1 MPTVVLRLMLFVRRS
16 LESAFC
22 PLRFRRTISF
32 RTRKSSGSLCRLAAN
47 YERIKTRAGRL
58 SGARVTYGGGKPPM
72 AETIPGRL
80 AAARARRISRM
91 RYLVTGGAGF
101 IGSNTVDELV
111 RRGHSVVVLDD
122 LTSGKEDNLAE
133 IRNKI
138 TFIKGSITD
147 IEVVRK
153 AVHEAEFVLH
163 LAARTSVPK
172 SVKDPIET
180 NRINI
185 DGTLNVLVAARDA
198 KVKRVVFAASSSA
211 YGETPTLPKV
221 EKMEPQPISP
231 YGVTK
236 YVGELYAQTFGRCY
250 GLENVSL
257 RYFNIFG
264 PRQDPSSP
272 YSGVLAKFCTAA
284 LEETQPIIFGDGEQ
298 TRDFTYVE
306 NAVQANVLAFE
317 APNVSG
323 RVFNVGVGGRFSL
336 NQTVALLNKIAGK
349 SLESKYEP
357 ARDGDIRDSQADI
370 SRAREFLG
378 YEPAVAFEE
387 GLRRTFDWYRA
398 TQEKAN
404 ATPTPASAPMPTPP
418 K

>member
-1 MPTVVLRLMLFVRRS
+1 
-16 LESAFC
+16 
-22 PLRFRRTISF
+22 
-32 RTRKSSGSLCRLAAN
+32 
-47 YERIKTRAGRL
+47 
-58 SGARVTYGGGKPPM
+58 
-72 AETIPGRL
+72 
-80 AAARARRISRM
+80 M

-122 LTSGKEDNLAE
+122 LSSGKEENLAE
-133 IRNKI
+133 TRNKI

-153 AVHEAEFVLH
+153 AVQEADYVLH
-163 LAARTSVPK
+163 LAARTSVPR

-221 EKMEPQPISP
+221 ETMSPQPISP

-236 YVGELYAQTFGRCY
+236 FVGELYAQTFGRCY
-250 GLENVSL
+250 GLENVSV

-264 PRQDPSSP
+264 PRQDPGSP
-272 YSGVLAKFCTAA
+272 YSGVLAKFCTCF
-284 LEETQPIIFGDGEQ
+284 LEGTQPVVFGDGEQ
-298 TRDFTYVE
+298 TRDFTYVD
-306 NAVQANVLAFE
+306 NAVQANLLACE

-323 RVFNVGVGGRFSL
+323 RVFNVGVGGRTSL
-336 NQTVALLNKIAGK
+336 NEVLRVLGEVSGNR
-349 SLESKYEP
+349 LEAKYDPPRE
-357 ARDGDIRDSQADI
+357 GDIRDSQADI
-370 SRAREFLG
+370 SQAREWLG
-378 YEPAVAFEE
+378 YEPAVAFDE
-387 GLRRTFDWYRA
+387 GLRRTFEWYKSSA
-398 TQEKAN
+398 KKVPVEK
-404 ATPTPASAPMPTPP
+404 
-418 K
+418 

>member
-1 MPTVVLRLMLFVRRS
+1 
-16 LESAFC
+16 
-22 PLRFRRTISF
+22 
-32 RTRKSSGSLCRLAAN
+32 
-47 YERIKTRAGRL
+47 
-58 SGARVTYGGGKPPM
+58 
-72 AETIPGRL
+72 
-80 AAARARRISRM
+80 M

-122 LTSGKEDNLAE
+122 LSSGKEDNLVE

-153 AVHEAEFVLH
+153 AMFEAEYVLH
-163 LAARTSVPK
+163 LAARTSVPR

-180 NRINI
+180 NKINI
-185 DGTLNVLVAARDA
+185 DGTLNVLVAAKEL

-221 EKMEPQPISP
+221 ETMQPQPISP

-236 YVGELYAQTFGRCY
+236 FVGELYGQTFGRCY

-272 YSGVLAKFCTAA
+272 YSGVLAKFCSAF
-284 LEETQPIIFGDGEQ
+284 LEDTQPVVFGDGEQ

-306 NAVQANVLAFE
+306 NAVQANLLACE

-323 RVFNVGVGGRFSL
+323 KVFNVGVGGRVSL
-336 NQTVALLNKIAGK
+336 NAVLRELGKITSK
-349 SLESKYEP
+349 TLEAKYDP
-357 ARDGDIRDSQADI
+357 PRDGDIRDSQADI
-370 SRAREFLG
+370 SQAKEFLG
-378 YEPAVAFEE
+378 YAPQVTFED
-387 GLRRTFDWYRA
+387 GLARTFEWYRE
-398 TQEKAN
+398 TQTKAAAKTEK
-404 ATPTPASAPMPTPP
+404 
-418 K
+418 